1 MRCSK
6 CDKYIDYK
14 LKYWK
19 YCPFCGAEIPEE
31 LLPPYVPKRSALAIL
46 LSIIGAI
53 LLIAVGLTIGIIIYR
68 NNMLTIEEAQEKID
82 ITLREVYQEAA
93 PDNFIVDA
101 LEKTV
106 EIQVDSVKQTKDG
119 AYANCTVTSLDL
131 ATPILEYTQNL
142 DQDSIDSYVEI
153 AAELIEVISDVNEM
167 EEDYQ
172 IEFIRVNGEYTPVF
186 TEELIEFCS
195 GNIHD
200 LLPEL
205 YAALQEDAAV
215 E

>member
-31 LLPPYVPKRSALAIL
+31 LLPPYVPKRSALAMW
-46 LSIIGAI
+46 LSIIGVI
-53 LLIAVGLTIGIIIYR
+53 VVIAVALTIVFTSRRKDI
-68 NNMLTIEEAQEKID
+68 LTKQEAQEKIN
-82 ITLREVYQEAA
+82 ISLSEVYQEAA

-131 ATPILEYTQNL
+131 ATPILEYMESL
-142 DQDSIDSYVEI
+142 DQDSIDSYVNVTIGLVE
-153 AAELIEVISDVNEM
+153 AISDAYEI
-167 EEDYQ
+167 EENYQ
-172 IEFIRVNGEYTPVF
+172 IEFIKIDGEYTPVF
-186 TEELIEFCS
+186 SEELVVFCS
-195 GNIHD
+195 GNVHD
-200 LLPEL
+200 LLPKL
-205 YAALQEDAAV
+205 YAILQGGVIE
-215 E
+215 

>member
-31 LLPPYVPKRSALAIL
+31 LLPPYVPKRSALAMW
-46 LSIIGAI
+46 LSIIGVI
-53 LLIAVGLTIGIIIYR
+53 VVIAVALTIVFTSR
-68 NNMLTIEEAQEKID
+68 RKDMLTKQEAQEKIN
-82 ITLREVYQEAA
+82 ISLSEVYQEAA

-153 AAELIEVISDVNEM
+153 AAELIEVISDVYEM

-205 YAALQEDAAV
+205 YAVLQGDTIE
-215 E
+215 